1 MSQGEVTASTN
12 PWTDQEIDPAKLMG
26 LVASASM
33 AVESAEG
40 DLIGAKENMRAEVA
54 AAQARID
61 SAEERLEDKQA
72 AVTERLNRMD
82 LLGRSMDI
90 RSGVSLAV
98 VEADEDGFTAELA
111 EHNLAGSKGV
121 LVGHE
126 VGALL
131 GKPTESAGTIVLL
144 VETTEDSP
152 VPKAV
157 YAVAADKTGFK
168 LGELPKPQ
176 PED

>member
-1 MSQGEVTASTN
+1 MSQGEITASTN
-12 PWTDQEIDPAKLMG
+12 PWANQEIDPAKLMG
-26 LVASASM
+26 SVSSAAM
-33 AVESAEG
+33 AVEFAEG
-40 DLIGAKENMRAEVA
+40 DVIGAKENMRAEVA

-61 SAEERLEDKQA
+61 TAEGRLEDKQG
-72 AVTERLNRMD
+72 AVTERLNGMD
-82 LLGRSMDI
+82 LLGRGMDI
-90 RSGVSLAV
+90 ESGVSMAV
-98 VEADEDGFTAELA
+98 VDADESGFTAKPVER
-111 EHNLAGSKGV
+111 NLAGSKGV

-157 YAVAADKTGFK
+157 YAVAADRTGFK
-168 LGELPKPQ
+168 LGELPQ